1 MHATREIF
9 RLAARDFFYERRL
22 SLCYVLALTAVLA
35 PLLILFG
42 LKFGLVDTLARR
54 LVESPVNREV
64 IAVGSHRYD
73 AAWFERIAARSDVA
87 FVIPST
93 RRIAASLSQLQNP
106 ATGAVVRA
114 VQMVPTGAG
123 EPLLHLPR
131 SPSSAAA
138 KVTGDAFA
146 KIPEGVTEL
155 VLSASAAQRLGV
167 SSGERVL
174 ARIDRT
180 AAGRDEG
187 VVWEVTVTGVLRPE
201 VLTEDAALVPLPLLV
216 ATEDYRDGV
225 AVPALGWAGVSPST
239 AARQFARFRL
249 YAASINDV
257 ARLEADLTAEGIDVR
272 SQLAE
277 IAAMQALDRN
287 LTRVFWLIAGIGT
300 LGFLASLAANLL
312 ANVERKRR
320 ELSIL
325 RLIGFPTASL
335 MLFPI
340 TQAALIALFGALAA
354 VLVYLPVTVTLND
367 WFYLSLQ
374 PGESICRLLPI
385 HLALAL
391 TTTLLGA
398 MAAAAWAGWRAAR
411 IAPAEGVRDV

>member
-9 RLAARDFFYERRL
+9 RLAARDFLYERRL

-138 KVTGDAFA
+138 KVTEDAFA

-155 VLSASAAQRLGV
+155 MLSASAAQRLGV

-201 VLTEDAALVPLPLLV
+201 VLTEEAALVPLELLV

-225 AVPALGWAGVSPST
+225 AVPALGWSGVPPST

-249 YAASINDV
+249 YAVSINDV

-272 SQLAE
+272 SQLTE

-354 VLVYLPVTVTLND
+354 VLVYLPVTLTLND
-367 WFYLSLQ
+367 WFTLSLQ

-391 TTTLLGA
+391 GTTLLGA
-398 MAAAAWAGWRAAR
+398 MTAAAWAGWRAAR